1 MHRGEG
7 SIAVKQ
13 FFLGALSALL
23 VAAVITSIWQCA
35 SDQQHDSV
43 TQTTASGKVTLGEA
57 KERVYKQ
64 VMLARERGRL
74 DKQRAYWKQYGSDS
88 YTLQYDVRCE
98 CSDYTEQPATVTV
111 TDGQVVS
118 ATHEKAYTIDAL
130 FDRIQQAVSGRV
142 DDLTVVYN
150 RELGYPVYIEI
161 DHRLI
166 SVDDEYDIIVLDY
179 SPH

>member
-1 MHRGEG
+1 MR
-7 SIAVKQ
+7 Q
-13 FFLGALSALL
+13 FLTGALSALL
-23 VAAVITSIWQCA
+23 LAAVVASIWQCA
-35 SDQQHDSV
+35 SDRQRHSV
-43 TQTTASGKVTLGEA
+43 TETTASGKVTLGQA

-64 VMLARERGRL
+64 VMLARERGRFE
-74 DKQRAYWKQYGSDS
+74 KQRGYWAQYGSDS

-150 RELGYPVYIEI
+150 REFGYPVYIEI

>member
-1 MHRGEG
+1 M
-7 SIAVKQ
+7 
-13 FFLGALSALL
+13 
-23 VAAVITSIWQCA
+23 AAVVTSIWQCA
-35 SDQQHDSV
+35 SDQQRYSV
-43 TQTTASGKVTLGEA
+43 TETTASGKVTLGEA

-64 VMLARERGRL
+64 VMLARERGRF
-74 DKQRAYWKQYGSDS
+74 DKQRGRWAQYRSDS

-130 FDRIQQAVSGRV
+130 FDRVQQAVSGRV

-150 RELGYPVYIEI
+150 REFGYPAYIDI
-161 DHRLI
+161 DIYIL
-166 SVDDEYDIIVLDY
+166 SVDDEYEITVLDY
-179 SPH
+179 TPH